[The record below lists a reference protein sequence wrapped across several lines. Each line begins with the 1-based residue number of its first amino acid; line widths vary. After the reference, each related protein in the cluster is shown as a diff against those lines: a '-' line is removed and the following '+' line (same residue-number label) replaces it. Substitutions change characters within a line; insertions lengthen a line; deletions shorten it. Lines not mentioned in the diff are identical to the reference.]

1 MTATLQRRRCTSR
14 ACTPARPLRSEAAR
28 RKKKSSSRKREQIS
42 AEVADSESSDEE
54 TSDYSSET
62 FSAAPSTA
70 PSAADDM
77 VTELAVENFLA
88 KRRERQRVKRE
99 LQDMIDEEEES
110 NFLFDADTVPPG
122 QK

>member
-1 MTATLQRRRCTSR
+1 
-14 ACTPARPLRSEAAR
+14 
-28 RKKKSSSRKREQIS
+28 
-42 AEVADSESSDEE
+42 
-54 TSDYSSET
+54 
-62 FSAAPSTA
+62 
-70 PSAADDM
+70 M